1 MNQSVIFAV
10 FTILSLRCESLS
22 SRLHEQNFSD
32 IEQILVQTFK
42 KKLLKELGFSSVPN
56 ISAFKAVKFPPIYA
70 HLVEAE
76 NSKLTQQSEEDED
89 DFHAKTKRI
98 FLFPEEGKLYFYFAG
113 EIACEA
119 ITAHLIMKSSIIDE
133 MFIVTRSGGAPNPV
147 ISSLS
152 CSVLPGVLKMSLWK
166 FLTSRHYCRA
176 IGDDFYLIQVTKF
189 LRLLY
194 PHGINY
200 YLSDI

>member
-22 SRLHEQNFSD
+22 SRLHKQNFSD

-76 NSKLTQQSEEDED
+76 NSKFTQQSEEDED

-98 FLFPEEGKLYFYFAG
+98 FLFPEEGELYFYFAG

-119 ITAHLIMKSSIIDE
+119 ITTRLIMKSSDYRRNVYCDKKWRSCE
-133 MFIVTRSGGAPNPV
+133 SCYFLFIMQRAARGLENVNV
-147 ISSLS
+147 E
-152 CSVLPGVLKMSLWK
+152 VL
-166 FLTSRHYCRA
+166 
-176 IGDDFYLIQVTKF
+176 DF
-189 LRLLY
+189 
-194 PHGINY
+194 
-200 YLSDI
+200 